1 MLPSY
6 DSQNRLQIGSDDG
19 FDPRSGRLDFRKHF
33 LLGVPC
39 RKPPQLAPKSRDI
52 PMLNLLWETQE
63 LESQNQVVGPKDRL
77 QVGSVGQKLR
87 VGMRTMKKA
96 SLNSR
101 KRSTSIAMQAIATPR
116 T

>member
-19 FDPRSGRLDFRKHF
+19 FDPRSGGLDFRKHF
-33 LLGVPC
+33 LLGVPCRKPQNIAVAPLHPLC

-52 PMLNLLWETQE
+52 PMLNLLWQTQE

-77 QVGSVGQKLR
+77 QVGSVGPEAR
-87 VGMRTMKKA
+87 VGMRAMK
-96 SLNSR
+96 
-101 KRSTSIAMQAIATPR
+101 
-116 T
+116 

>member
-87 VGMRTMKKA
+87 VGMRTMK
-96 SLNSR
+96 
-101 KRSTSIAMQAIATPR
+101 
-116 T
+116 